1 MHYIYIYAHHTIV
14 IIILGL
20 LGIIGYQIF
29 DKKGI
34 KTDDVKSFIKKC
46 LKKIKTRTEEF
57 KQKRATSKM
66 RQKGPKQI
74 ELYKQVSV
82 DSTENKE
89 QYESLVSRKRN
100 STGIITIILTSIIAF
115 IAFVFWTVLGLFV
128 FGVLEGG
135 FGLSR
140 FLFLAG
146 ITNTTLLQGIITIPL
161 LLGIIIGAMRAI
173 QYLKAKK
180 LANKL
185 VNGLLWI
192 ILITC
197 LLFSVCFI
205 FSARYDTDENYEACI
220 LCALITIVISLLCS
234 FVLAMR
240 KFGFS
245 KALCCVI
252 LIMFIYCFS
261 YKKIMFDYNGKYAK
275 ERLIYDIECGFCILI
290 TYYPKYREEEAKG
303 FAVTN
308 ISFYDLLTE
317 KGFINNR
324 DGDDCA
330 DSDSLLHSYQSG
342 GTNLLENFFSYL
354 LFGTSTTAKSIPIGY
369 HGKYYIL
376 SSN

>member
-1 MHYIYIYAHHTIV
+1 MFYIYAHRTII

-57 KQKRATSKM
+57 KQKRADSKM
-66 RQKGPKQI
+66 RQKEPKQI
-74 ELYKQVSV
+74 ELYKQESV

-89 QYESLVSRKRN
+89 QYESLVSRKHN

-115 IAFVFWTVLGLFV
+115 IAFVFWTVLGFFV
-128 FGVLEGG
+128 FFVLQEG
-135 FGLSR
+135 FYLSKS
-140 FLFLAG
+140 LAG
-146 ITNTTLLQGIITIPL
+146 LPIPL
-161 LLGIIIGAMRAI
+161 LLGVIIGAMRAI
-173 QYLKAKK
+173 QYIKAKK
-180 LANKL
+180 PANKL
-185 VNGLLWI
+185 VNALLWI

-205 FSARYDTDENYEACI
+205 FSARYDTDENYEAYI

-234 FVLAMR
+234 FVLAMK

-290 TYYPKYREEEAKG
+290 TYYPKYREEESKG

-342 GTNLLENFFSYL
+342 GTSLLENFYSYF
-354 LFGTSTTAKSIPIGY
+354 LFGTSATTKSIPIGY